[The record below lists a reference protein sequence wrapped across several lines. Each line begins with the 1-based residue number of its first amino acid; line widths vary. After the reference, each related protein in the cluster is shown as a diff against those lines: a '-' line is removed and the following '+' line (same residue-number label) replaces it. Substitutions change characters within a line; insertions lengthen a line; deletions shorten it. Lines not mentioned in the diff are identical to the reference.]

1 MCKKRLELTLV
12 LEQIVTVLVRGGIDK
27 QEQALEILEAG
38 N

>member
-1 MCKKRLELTLV
+1 MRKKQVELTLV
-12 LEQIVTVLVRGGIDK
+12 LELIVTVLVRGGIDK